1 MPEVEIIDIQSDI
14 VTSPNYSAEEQSFET
29 PKQESV
35 EITIAHIEISDS
47 LPDYEDVFEQPSCAP
62 SMDQKL
68 TSQAS
73 SGYSS

>member
-1 MPEVEIIDIQSDI
+1 MPEVEIMDRHSDI

-35 EITIAHIEISDS
+35 EITIPHMEMSDS

-62 SMDQKL
+62 STDQKL
-68 TSQAS
+68 TSVAS
-73 SGYSS
+73 SEYSS